1 VCASGIQTWEVAK
14 TKKNKLGF
22 GFLNYM
28 GAPYFF
34 SKQTEIVNMYRAAG
48 MIDQLKTCTVQN

>member
-1 VCASGIQTWEVAK
+1 VAK

-22 GFLNYM
+22 GFFNFM
-28 GAPYFF
+28 DAHYFF

-48 MIDQLKTCTVQN
+48 MIDHLKTCTVQN